1 MTNILDLLQQPIPLA
16 DWVDAATNWITV
28 TFSGLFNLLQNLGN
42 AMMNGFSGILGAIPP
57 LLFIAFITL
66 GMFIISKRNWGI
78 SIFTLLGLLFVYNQG
93 LWDHL
98 INTLTLV
105 MMASLISIIIGIPL
119 GILMSK
125 SKLASSIITPVLDF
139 MQTMPSF
146 VYLIPAVAFF
156 GIGMV
161 PGVFASVIFA
171 LPPTVRF
178 TNLGIRQVPTDLVE
192 ASEAFGSTGWQK
204 LFKLELPTAKD
215 TIFAGINQTTM
226 LALSMVVTASMIGAP
241 GLGEGVLTALQ
252 RANIGSG
259 FVYGVSLVFL
269 AIIVDRFTQ
278 YLNRPRVARTKEES
292 RKSRKRTVF
301 GLIAAMLV
309 GIIGSSYYLYQ
320 ESNTQKVILSS
331 TQWDADMATS
341 TIAKILL
348 EEKGYEVEITQLDP
362 AILFSSV
369 ASGESDG
376 TLVPWLPITHGALY
390 EEYGDQMVNLGPN
403 TVGAKCGLAV
413 PTYMED
419 VNSIEDLDQQADQVI
434 TGIEPGAGIT
444 KLTQETLDSYPNLT
458 NWEQKT
464 SSTGAMT
471 TQLEQAIANKEEIVI
486 TGWTPHWM
494 FQRFDIKFLE
504 DSKETMGGAEEV
516 TTFARKGLDKDMPE
530 VYQFLDNF
538 QWPLEDLE
546 KMMLDMESGAPVE
559 QAAQEW
565 IDNNRDLTDNWF
577 K

>member
-546 KMMLDMESGAPVE
+546 KMMLDMESGVPVE

-565 IDNNRDLTDNWF
+565 IDNNRDLTDTWF
-577 K
+577 E

>member
-1 MTNILDLLQQPIPLA
+1 MTNILNLLQQPIPLA
-16 DWVDAATNWITV
+16 DWVDAATNWITI

-57 LLFIAFITL
+57 LLFIALITL

-78 SIFTLLGLLFVYNQG
+78 SIFTLLGLLFIYNQG
-93 LWDHL
+93 LWGHL

-119 GILMSK
+119 GILMAK
-125 SKLASSIITPVLDF
+125 SKLASSIITPILDF

-178 TNLGIRQVPTDLVE
+178 TNLGIKQVPTDLVE

-269 AIIVDRFTQ
+269 AIIMDRFTQ
-278 YLNRPRVARTKEES
+278 YLNRPRIAKTKEES
-292 RKSRKRTVF
+292 RKSRKRTII
-301 GLIAAMLV
+301 GLIAALLV
-309 GIIGSSYYLYQ
+309 GILGSSYYLYQ
-320 ESNTQKVILSS
+320 EGNTQKVTLSS

-419 VNSIEDLDQQADQVI
+419 VNSIEDLDQHAGQVI

-444 KLTQETLDSYPNLT
+444 KLTQETLDSYSNLA

-486 TGWTPHWM
+486 PGWTPHWM

-504 DSKETMGGAEEV
+504 DSKETMGGVEEV

-530 VYQFLDNF
+530 VYRFLDNF

-546 KMMLDMESGAPVE
+546 KMMLDMESGVPVE

-565 IDNNRDLTDNWF
+565 IDNNRDLTNTWF
-577 K
+577 E